1 MPSTPN
7 ASRPRRAGRALVS
20 LLTVLMLLGVL
31 AAWGAAA
38 RASAAAQARAN
49 PTAVAVVNLED
60 LINGLDQFT
69 TMEQRIQPYVN
80 GLQAELDTLI
90 QQLQDKQAEIEL
102 APAEQSELTTQLRR
116 DFRKLEA
123 VVGQRQQINQQLIN
137 LRIGDE
143 LSNIY
148 DKIRATIDDVANRE
162 GYGLVVVDDRGVNIP
177 PNMDAERVQ
186 AFISRKRILYASGEV
201 DITERLI
208 ARMNAD
214 FQAGN

>member
-1 MPSTPN
+1 MRLSRS
-7 ASRPRRAGRALVS
+7 SRPRRAGRALTSVLT
-20 LLTVLMLLGVL
+20 LLMILGVL

-49 PTAVAVVNLED
+49 PTAVAVINLEQ
-60 LINGLDQFT
+60 LINDLEQFRS
-69 TMEQRIQPYVN
+69 MESRIQPYVD

-90 QQLQDKQAEIEL
+90 QQLEDKRSEIQL
-102 APAEQSELTTQLRR
+102 APGDQADLATQLRR

-143 LSNIY
+143 LTAIY
-148 DKIRATIDDVANRE
+148 EKIRVTVDDVAERE
-162 GYGLVVVDDRGVNIP
+162 GYGLVMVDDRGVTIP
-177 PNMDAERVQ
+177 PNIDAERVQ
-186 AFISRKRILYASGEV
+186 AFISRKRILHASNEV
-201 DITERLI
+201 DITQRLI